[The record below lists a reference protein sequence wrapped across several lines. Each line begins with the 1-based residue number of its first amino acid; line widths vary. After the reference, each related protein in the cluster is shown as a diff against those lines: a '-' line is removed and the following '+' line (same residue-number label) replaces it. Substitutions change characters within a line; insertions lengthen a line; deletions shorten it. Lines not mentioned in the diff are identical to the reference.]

1 MSSAA
6 TDRPR
11 PRTTVVVPAHDEA
24 RQIAPVVAALRRQ
37 LADGDRIVVVADNCN
52 DDAAAIAREA
62 GAEVI
67 ERNRPEERGKGYAIA
82 YELQHLAEDP
92 PEVVLLSDADCLL
105 SDGGVETLS
114 RMAAEYDRPVQAEYV
129 LAAGDDPTPKSVV
142 GALAILVKNRVR
154 PRGLRRLGFPC
165 QLTGSGMAFPW
176 AVLRDCPAT
185 GSNLVE
191 DLVMGVELALQG
203 HPPLS
208 CPAVQVHSEL
218 PSEDDSAKALIFD
231 RIRMRTTLED
241 RRIGPSAGPEQA
253 GDRAC

>member
-1 MSSAA
+1 MSNHS
-6 TDRPR
+6 R
-11 PRTTVVVPAHDEA
+11 
-24 RQIAPVVAALRRQ
+24 PVV
-37 LADGDRIVVVADNCN
+37 
-52 DDAAAIAREA
+52 EA
-62 GAEVI
+62 SESVGA
-67 ERNRPEERGKGYAIA
+67 
-82 YELQHLAEDP
+82 
-92 PEVVLLSDADCLL
+92 EVVLLSDADCLL